1 MRVKMGIE
9 EVIQIDKEIG
19 MEEGIGIEEAARM
32 RSFSLELFYR

>member
-32 RSFSLELFYR
+32 RLISLDLLYR